1 MNRPSPLIV
10 DHVTDLNLRYPGEP
24 LVLFTRVSTAE
35 TLPGYVL
42 RVTLPAGL
50 AIQGYVPPAQQE
62 GLVPRIVRW
71 PEGGQTVTWQ
81 VEETVEPEEQHEY
94 RLLVQVER
102 LDEPV
107 TLVSRAFLEPAND
120 EESRIE
126 ESTGIEVQ
134 TKSRYLRH
142 LPALYDDDE
151 FMGRFLMLF
160 ESFWTPIE
168 GQIDQLPYLFDP
180 KTTPPDLLPWLASWL
195 NLVLDARWSESKRRK
210 LIQSAV
216 RLYRTRGT
224 RRGLADYLEIYAGV
238 RPQIVEHRARNLI
251 LGQEARL
258 GQGVALGTRNA
269 PHTFTVTL
277 SLPDMED
284 EEAAVRRRTLEQ
296 IIEAEKPAH
305 TAYELI
311 IDSTK
316 S

>member
-1 MNRPSPLIV
+1 MTLPSPLTV
-10 DHVTDLNLRYPGEP
+10 DHVTDQNLRYPGEP
-24 LVLFTRVSTAE
+24 LLFLTRVSTAE
-35 TLPGYVL
+35 PLPGYVL
-42 RVTLPAGL
+42 RITLPAGL
-50 AIQGYVPPAQQE
+50 SIQGYVPPAQEE

-71 PEGGQTVTWQ
+71 PEGGQTVTWRA
-81 VEETVEPEEQHEY
+81 ETAIEPEEVHEY
-94 RLLVQVER
+94 QLLVRVER
-102 LDEPV
+102 LQEPV
-107 TLVSRAFLEPAND
+107 TLVSRAFLEPLDD

-126 ESTGIEVQ
+126 ESTSVEVQ

-180 KTTPPDLLPWLASWL
+180 ETAPPDLLPWLASWL
-195 NLVLDARWSESKRRK
+195 NLVLDARWPESKRRK

-224 RRGLADYLEIYAGV
+224 RRGLADYLEIYTGV
-238 RPQIVEHRARNLI
+238 RPQIVEHRARNFM

-277 SLPDMED
+277 TLPAVEA
-284 EEAAVRRRTLEQ
+284 EAAATRRRTLEQ

-305 TAYELI
+305 TAYELTI
-311 IDSTK
+311 ESTK